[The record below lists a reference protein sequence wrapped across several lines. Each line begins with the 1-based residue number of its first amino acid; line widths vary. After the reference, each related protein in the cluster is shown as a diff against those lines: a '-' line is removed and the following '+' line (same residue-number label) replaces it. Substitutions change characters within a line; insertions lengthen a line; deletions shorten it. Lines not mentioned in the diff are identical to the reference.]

1 MFSALASLLP
11 GVAHACPMCF
21 NGTGQNQQ
29 AFVYGSLLLMFVPTT
44 ALGSLAYWA
53 FRRVK
58 AQEETRDQPPAAD
71 VSTAQCDVPTPPAAL
86 QVVPP
91 R

>member
-1 MFSALASLLP
+1 MLNVLASLLP

-44 ALGSLAYWA
+44 ALGGLAYWA
-53 FRRVK
+53 YRRIK
-58 AQEETRDQPPAAD
+58 AQEETRDQPSAAE
-71 VSTAQCDVPTPPAAL
+71 VPTVQPPIPASTTAL
-86 QVVPP
+86 HVVP
-91 R
+91 RR